1 MKIEQVPC
9 GECGILIPEV
19 TAQRT
24 RGLCI
29 PCKMRLTKSD
39 PFQDFYK
46 ALAERIDRFPNGF
59 TSLTE
64 PEKLYFALNL
74 FRDEVQAGGFSQ
86 YFSGSAGFYFEYAEK
101 GAEAIG
107 AKRLLAVL
115 REVKE
120 FLFPE
125 MPVPADT
132 EQRRRILRTPRPGVT
147 SAQWTEKMNEFRKR
161 FDASSEHLS
170 ERLKVYARQQRLVSE
185 HDLVD
190 G

>member
-9 GECGILIPEV
+9 GECGIMIPEV

-46 ALAERIDRFPNGF
+46 ALADRIERYPNGF
-59 TSLTE
+59 ISLTE
-64 PEKLYFALNL
+64 PEKLFFALTF
-74 FRDEVQAGGFSQ
+74 FRDEVHAGGFQQ
-86 YFSGSAGFYFEYAEK
+86 YFAGGGGFYYEYAEK
-101 GAEAIG
+101 AVEAIG
-107 AKRLLAVL
+107 ARRLLEVL

-120 FLFPE
+120 FLFSDT
-125 MPVPADT
+125 PVPADT
-132 EQRRRILRTPRPGVT
+132 EQRRRILRSPKPGVT
-147 SAQWTEKMNEFRKR
+147 AAQWSQKMGEFHKR
-161 FDASSEHLS
+161 FEASSEYLS
-170 ERLKVYARQQRLVSE
+170 ERLKVYARQHRLVSE

>member
-24 RGLCI
+24 RGLCV

-46 ALAERIDRFPNGF
+46 ALVDRIDRYPNGF
-59 TSLTE
+59 VSLTE
-64 PEKLYFALNL
+64 PEKLYFALTL
-74 FRDEVQAGGFSQ
+74 FRDEVHAGGFQQ
-86 YFSGSAGFYFEYAEK
+86 YFAGSAGFYYEFAEK
-101 GAEAIG
+101 GVEAIG
-107 AKRLLAVL
+107 AKRLLGVL

-125 MPVPADT
+125 IAVPADV
-132 EQRRRILRTPRPGVT
+132 EQRRRILRAPKPGITT
-147 SAQWTEKMNEFRKR
+147 SQWTQKMDEFHNR
-161 FDASSEHLS
+161 FEASSEYFS
-170 ERLKVYARQQRLVSE
+170 ERLKVYARQHRLVSE